1 MWETE
6 VDEYQPLKWAS
17 DANGDFILVWLY
29 SIHLPNNW
37 WQCSKHL
44 QNLNQV
50 LFDLKVVWNNT
61 KNYNML
67 HKISRFLKIHFSDNN
82 KNPTGKLSLTPSSM
96 SSSCQM
102 DVWALMCGVV
112 WHPSSS
118 PSCYWHAWPDLD
130 LGMVIHM
137 WTNIGGPLLATAPC
151 ESHLQKELPL
161 SVLLRGLWASTY
173 P

>member
-1 MWETE
+1 MLMGTSYW
-6 VDEYQPLKWAS
+6 S
-17 DANGDFILVWLY
+17 DSTQYTCQIIDGNA
-29 SIHLPNNW
+29 
-37 WQCSKHL
+37 
-44 QNLNQV
+44 LNIYRIWTKSY
-50 LFDLKVVWNNT
+50 LTLKVVWNNT

-130 LGMVIHM
+130 LGRVIHM